1 MRSILL
7 SIVAGLGT
15 YLVVSALLSHR
26 GERRGRRNRVGRD
39 VRLVTRLGVGTT
51 SIRSLAQVVLGP
63 AAASACAGALVFGG
77 VVAAAVTS
85 ALTAALLLGA
95 LRHRER
101 RRRSVAQDA
110 WPRMLEE
117 IRVSV
122 GSIGRSIPQALFESG
137 AGAPVE
143 LQPAFRVAH
152 REWLLSTDF
161 ARAIAVLEREL
172 ADASADAI
180 CETLLV
186 AHELGGTDVDRRL
199 GELVDDRRDELR
211 YRKDVRARQ
220 AGVRFARRFVLLVP
234 LGMAAAG
241 LSIGDGRDA
250 YATATG
256 QLAVSV
262 ALVVV
267 AACWLWAG
275 RLLRLPTDE
284 RLVHDQP

>member
-1 MRSILL
+1 MTSILL

-15 YLVVSALLSHR
+15 YLVVSASLSHR
-26 GERRGRRNRVGRD
+26 GERRGRRSRVGRHE
-39 VRLVTRLGVGTT
+39 RLVARIGVGPA
-51 SIRSLAQVVLGP
+51 SIRSLAHVVLGP
-63 AAASACAGALVFGG
+63 AAASACVGALVFGG
-77 VVAAAVTS
+77 VVAAVATGGF
-85 ALTAALLLGA
+85 TAALVLGA

-101 RRRSVAQDA
+101 RRRSIAQDA
-110 WPRMLEE
+110 WPTMLEE
-117 IRVSV
+117 VRVSV

-137 AGAPVE
+137 ASAPVE
-143 LQPAFRVAH
+143 LRPSFRAAH

-172 ADASADAI
+172 ADATADAI

-186 AHELGGTDVDRRL
+186 AHELGGADVDRRL

-284 RLVHDQP
+284 RLVHDQL